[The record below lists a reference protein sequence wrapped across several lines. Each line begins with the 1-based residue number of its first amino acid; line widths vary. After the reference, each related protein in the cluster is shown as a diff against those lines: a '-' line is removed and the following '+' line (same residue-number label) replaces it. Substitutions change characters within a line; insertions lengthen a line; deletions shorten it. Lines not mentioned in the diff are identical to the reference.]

1 MRSDTIRGVLSRLYW
16 TLDDAGLR
24 KYAVVVVDRVTP
36 SGTRVVRL
44 SKHITL
50 LKDRLIIGDTTIPLH
65 RVIEVRRDDGVV
77 IWRRGNA
84 SVLR

>member
-50 LKDRLIIGDTTIPLH
+50 LKDRLIIGDTVIPLH